1 MNVYDFDKTI
11 YDGDSTVDFYI
22 YCLKKFPQIIIL
34 LPMQLIAII
43 KYKMKVINK
52 TKMKE
57 EIYGFLK
64 WIPEPAD
71 EVKKFWDENEIKIKK
86 WYIKNK
92 QDNDVIISASPE
104 FLLHEICERIGI
116 KYLIASRVEMKSG
129 KYNGLNCYGKEKVN
143 RFFEQFP
150 NASIDKFYSDSYSD
164 VPLAKIARTSF
175 IVSSNDIQRWDAK

>member
-57 EIYGFLK
+57 EIYGYLK
-64 WIPEPAD
+64 WIP
-71 EVKKFWDENEIKIKK
+71 
-86 WYIKNK
+86 
-92 QDNDVIISASPE
+92 
-104 FLLHEICERIGI
+104 
-116 KYLIASRVEMKSG
+116 
-129 KYNGLNCYGKEKVN
+129 
-143 RFFEQFP
+143 
-150 NASIDKFYSDSYSD
+150 
-164 VPLAKIARTSF
+164 
-175 IVSSNDIQRWDAK
+175 